1 MPFFTRMDVLLL
13 SYTNP
18 ESIIKLP
25 VPNGRAFFVTDSIW
39 FGFHTF
45 RKMPQTQPVRF
56 VRFFK
61 AAKSTHFI
69 FYRFENLCYTE

>member
-25 VPNGRAFFVTDSIW
+25 VPNGRAFFCN
-39 FGFHTF
+39 GFHLVWI
-45 RKMPQTQPVRF
+45 PYL
-56 VRFFK
+56 
-61 AAKSTHFI
+61 S
-69 FYRFENLCYTE
+69 ENATNTACQICQIL